1 MIGSSSFLQV
11 LDTAAHEA
19 AMAEKAYRREAAD
32 RIKLLER
39 ARSFA
44 FRRLGLLQVMSDAV
58 GRAESEEMAVANCLA
73 ILRAKL
79 GWLSE
84 DDEARSAV
92 LTRFAP
98 VAKAM
103 FAHLQPAEEVPVP
116 NVVEEMI
123 VFEAWYESS
132 QSTSFWNLFDQPMV
146 ETPLVDF

>member
-92 LTRFAP
+92 LTRFAL

-103 FAHLQPAEEVPVP
+103 FAHLQPAEEVPAP